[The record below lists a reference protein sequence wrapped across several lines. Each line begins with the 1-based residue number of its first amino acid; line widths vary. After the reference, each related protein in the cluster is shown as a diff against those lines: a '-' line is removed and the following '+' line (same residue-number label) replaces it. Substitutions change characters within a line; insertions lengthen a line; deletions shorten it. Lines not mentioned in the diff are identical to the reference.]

1 MAEESESGQIKRMR
15 ERESVSEK
23 EKENAKNW
31 EREKVK
37 VSMYFEGRE
46 TELKKIDREQI

>member
-31 EREKVK
+31 EREKEK
-37 VSMYFEGRE
+37 VSKYFGERE
-46 TELKKIDREQI
+46 TEFKKKDR